1 MFFRLPP
8 PGGGGQ
14 GSLRSDRA
22 APPLRATLDRP
33 LRSISPSRTYRQPSH
48 GQTAARGAQGRRR
61 YFPHRHPRSARAR
74 RPAVQALGIR
84 SSLRPDTPHSGRIG
98 SAARPAAR
106 SGRHRNEPREGRR
119 TEAGHAPLRIC
130 GRVRDASARQSRIN
144 SLLHPAHTYLRT
156 HRTGKTG

>member
-1 MFFRLPP
+1 MFFRLQP
-8 PGGGGQ
+8 PGGGKD
-14 GSLRSDRA
+14 RSGRTA
-22 APPLRATLDRP
+22 PHPPLRATLDRP
-33 LRSISPSRTYRQPSH
+33 LRSIARPPTDNRQPSH

-74 RPAVQALGIR
+74 RPAVQAFGIR

-130 GRVRDASARQSRIN
+130 GRVRNAFARQSRIN